1 MEISMKKL
9 EQGFEKLAVD
19 EANLREEEIFLDV
32 IFSSVVSIKEL
43 KEKGYTPEI
52 LLSIAAKSD
61 TFVDSLERMD
71 ASVMELSEN
80 ILSAPAISKGARKLF

>member
-9 EQGFEKLAVD
+9 EQEFERLALNEV
-19 EANLREEEIFLDV
+19 ALREEEIFLDI
-32 IFSSVVSIKEL
+32 IFSSVVSIKSL
-43 KEKGYTPEI
+43 KEKGYTPEL

-61 TFVDSLERMD
+61 MFVDSLERMD

-80 ILSAPAISKGARKLF
+80 ILTAPAISKGARKLF